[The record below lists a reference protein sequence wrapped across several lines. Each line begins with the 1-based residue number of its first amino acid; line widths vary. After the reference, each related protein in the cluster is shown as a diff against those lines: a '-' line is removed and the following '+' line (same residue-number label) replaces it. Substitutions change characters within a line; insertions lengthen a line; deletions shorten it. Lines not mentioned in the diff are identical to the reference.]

1 MKFWDNLLCGN
12 NQFKRKR
19 MVLTMGGKVTKQI
32 KIVAIIPAR
41 GGSKGIPRKN
51 IKEFCGK
58 PLIAYI
64 IENALRVRGLD
75 RVIVS
80 TEDKGIAEVA
90 KKYGAEVPFLRPKE
104 LARDETP
111 TLPVL
116 QHAVKYLEDKEN
128 YRPDIVVLLY
138 VTSPL
143 LKHERVSEAIRRLKD
158 ENFDSVLSVVEDRG
172 HYWIKR
178 NNNYE
183 RLYPEV
189 LKNRQFVEPLL
200 KENGALYLCKRD
212 LLMKENTV
220 VGGKIGFLKMQKD
233 ETIDIDD
240 LLDFEIAEF
249 LMKRGEK

>member
-1 MKFWDNLLCGN
+1 MN
-12 NQFKRKR
+12 
-19 MVLTMGGKVTKQI
+19 T
-32 KIVAIIPAR
+32 VAIIPAR
-41 GGSKGIPRKN
+41 GGSKGILRKN
-51 IKEFCGK
+51 IKELCGK

-64 IENALRVRGLD
+64 IETALKVRELD

-80 TEDKGIAEVA
+80 TEDKEIAKIA
-90 KKYGAEVPFLRPKE
+90 KKYGAEVPFIRPEE

-116 QHAVKYLEDKEN
+116 QHAVKHLEEMEN
-128 YRPDIVVLLY
+128 YRPDILVLLY
-138 VTSPL
+138 ATSPL
-143 LKHERVSEAIRRLKD
+143 LKHERVSEAIKLLKARD
-158 ENFDSVLSVVEDRG
+158 FDSVLSVVEDRG

-200 KENGALYLCKRD
+200 KENGALYLCKRG
-212 LLMKENTV
+212 LLMKENTMI
-220 VGGKIGFLKMQKD
+220 GGKIGFLKMQKD

-240 LLDFEIAEF
+240 LLDFEIAES
-249 LMKRGEK
+249 LMKKGEK

>member
-1 MKFWDNLLCGN
+1 MN
-12 NQFKRKR
+12 
-19 MVLTMGGKVTKQI
+19 T
-32 KIVAIIPAR
+32 VAIIPAR

-51 IKEFCGK
+51 VKEFCGK

-64 IENALRVRGLD
+64 IETALKVRELD

-80 TEDKGIAEVA
+80 TEDKKIAEVA
-90 KKYGAEVPFLRPKE
+90 KKYGAEVPFLRLKE

-116 QHAVKYLEDKEN
+116 QHAVKYLEENEN

-138 VTSPL
+138 ATSPL
-143 LKHERVSEAIRRLKD
+143 LRAKRVSEAIKMLK
-158 ENFDSVLSVVEDRG
+158 EGGFDSVLSVVEDRG
-172 HYWIKR
+172 HYWIEKED
-178 NNNYE
+178 NYE
-183 RLYPEV
+183 RLYPIV
-189 LKNRQFVEPLL
+189 LKNRQFTKPLF
-200 KENGALYLCKRD
+200 KENGAIYICKRS
-212 LLMKENTV
+212 LLMEENTV

-240 LLDFEIAEF
+240 FLDFEIAEF